1 MTSPESGSPQRCA
14 HVALVGA
21 PNVGKSSLLN
31 ALIGEHLALVSA
43 KAQATRMPVVGV
55 RTREGVQLIF
65 HDTPGLLDPDYL
77 LQQRMRS
84 AALAELRRADIIVH
98 LHPLSETPA
107 PPLATLVP
115 EIELPP
121 VPLLVAF
128 TKSDLPPGPRNP
140 PGAPERAESAP
151 PISFAISATTGAG
164 LPALIEELTRLAPA
178 RPFEVDPDE
187 LGTQPM
193 RFFVVEFLRE
203 AAFEQLA
210 EEVPYSFTAEVEEY
224 REQADP
230 VYIRAVLYVERES
243 QKGILIGQGG
253 RTLKAI
259 GSHART
265 RLEALLGAQVYLDCW
280 VKVQP
285 RWRRDPVMLTRWGF
299 PAAADESTQSAR
311 IAAGRGRQESR

>member
-1 MTSPESGSPQRCA
+1 MTTPDSGSPQRCA
-14 HVALVGA
+14 DVALVGA

-31 ALIGEHLALVSA
+31 AIIGEHLALVSS

-55 RTREGVQLIF
+55 RTEGLVQLVF
-65 HDTPGLLDPDYL
+65 HDTPGLLDPGYL
-77 LQQRMRS
+77 LQKRMRS

-98 LHPLSETPA
+98 LHPLAEAPA
-107 PPLATLVP
+107 PPLASLVP
-115 EIELPP
+115 EIALPA
-121 VPLLVAF
+121 VPLLVAY
-128 TKSDLPPGPRNP
+128 TKSDLVPPAGHRDP
-140 PGAPERAESAP
+140 PPH
-151 PISFAISATTGAG
+151 SFAISATTGTG
-164 LPALIEELTRLAPA
+164 LPALLAELARLAPV

-210 EEVPYSFTAEVEEY
+210 DEVPYSFTAEVEEY

-259 GSHART
+259 GSHARA
-265 RLEALLGAQVYLDCW
+265 RIEALLGSRVYLDCW

-285 RWRRDPVMLTRWGF
+285 KWRRDPVMLTRWGF
-299 PAAADESTQSAR
+299 PAAADESAQPSRAGSAHR
-311 IAAGRGRQESR
+311 RQESP

>member
-1 MTSPESGSPQRCA
+1 MTTPDSGSPQRCA

-31 ALIGEHLALVSA
+31 AIIGEHLALVSS
-43 KAQATRMPVVGV
+43 KAQATRLPVVGV
-55 RTREGVQLIF
+55 RTEGGVQLIF
-65 HDTPGLLDPDYL
+65 HDTPGLLDPGYL
-77 LQQRMRS
+77 LQKRMRS

-98 LHPLSETPA
+98 LHPLAEAPA
-107 PPLATLVP
+107 PPLASLVP
-115 EIELPP
+115 EIALPA
-121 VPLLVAF
+121 VPLLVAY
-128 TKSDLPPGPRNP
+128 TKSDLVPPAGHQDLP
-140 PGAPERAESAP
+140 PQ
-151 PISFAISATTGAG
+151 SFAISATTGTG
-164 LPALIEELTRLAPA
+164 LPALLAELARLAPV
-178 RPFEVDPDE
+178 RRFEVDPDE

-210 EEVPYSFTAEVEEY
+210 DEVPYSFTAEVEEY

-259 GSHART
+259 GSHARA
-265 RLEALLGAQVYLDCW
+265 RIEALLGSRVYLDCW

-285 RWRRDPVMLTRWGF
+285 KWRRDPVMLTRWGF
-299 PAAADESTQSAR
+299 PAAADESVQPSRAGSAR
-311 IAAGRGRQESR
+311 RRQESP

>member
-1 MTSPESGSPQRCA
+1 MTSPDSGTPQRCA

-31 ALIGEHLALVSA
+31 ALIGEHLALVSP

-55 RTREGVQLIF
+55 RTRDGVQLIF

-77 LQQRMRS
+77 LQKRMRS

-98 LHPLSETPA
+98 LHPLAEAPA

-121 VPLLVAF
+121 VPLLVAY
-128 TKSDLPPGPRNP
+128 TKSDLL
-140 PGAPERAESAP
+140 PEAP
-151 PISFAISATTGAG
+151 PPVSFAISATTGAG
-164 LPALIEELTRLAPA
+164 LPALIEELTRLAPP

-203 AAFEQLA
+203 AAFEQLE

-259 GSHART
+259 GSHARA
-265 RLEALLGAQVYLDCW
+265 RLEALLGARIYLDCW

-285 RWRRDPVMLTRWGF
+285 KWRRDPVMLTRWGF
-299 PAAADESTQSAR
+299 PAAADESTQPTR

>member
-1 MTSPESGSPQRCA
+1 MMPPDSGSPQRCA
-14 HVALVGA
+14 HIALVGA

-31 ALIGEHLALVSA
+31 ALIGEHLALVSP
-43 KAQATRMPVVGV
+43 KAQATRLPVVGV
-55 RTREGVQLIF
+55 RTEGDVQLIF

-77 LQQRMRS
+77 LQKRMRS

-98 LHPLSETPA
+98 LHPLAEAPA
-107 PPLATLVP
+107 PPLAGLVSEMTLP
-115 EIELPP
+115 A
-121 VPLLVAF
+121 VPLLTAY
-128 TKSDLPPGPRNP
+128 TKSDLLPPSRLPDLP
-140 PGAPERAESAP
+140 SL
-151 PISFAISATTGAG
+151 SFAVSATTGDG
-164 LPALIEELTRLAPA
+164 LPALLEELARLAPV
-178 RPFEVDPDE
+178 RSFEVDPDE

-203 AAFEQLA
+203 AAFEQL
-210 EEVPYSFTAEVEEY
+210 EDEVPYSFTAEVEEY

-259 GSHART
+259 GTHART
-265 RLEALLGAQVYLDCW
+265 RIEALLGARVYLDCW

-285 RWRRDPVMLTRWGF
+285 KWRRDPVMLTRWGF
-299 PAAADESTQSAR
+299 PAATDENAQAPRAR
-311 IAAGRGRQESR
+311 SHRRQEESP

>member
-1 MTSPESGSPQRCA
+1 MTSPDAGLPQRCA

-43 KAQATRMPVVGV
+43 KAQATRLPVVGV
-55 RTREGVQLIF
+55 RTEGEVQLIF
-65 HDTPGLLDPDYL
+65 HDTPGLLDPEYL

-98 LHPLSETPA
+98 LHPLAEAPA
-107 PPLATLVP
+107 PPLARLVP
-115 EIELPP
+115 ELALPA
-121 VPLLVAF
+121 VPLLVAY
-128 TKSDLPPGPRNP
+128 TKSDRAASPRGPG
-140 PGAPERAESAP
+140 GAQEGPSAAP
-151 PISFAISATTGAG
+151 SLSFAISATTGAG
-164 LPALIEELTRLAPA
+164 LPALLGELARLAPI

-203 AAFEQLA
+203 AAFELLA

-259 GSHART
+259 GSHARA
-265 RLEALLGAQVYLDCW
+265 RIEALLGTRVYLDCW

-285 RWRRDPVMLTRWGF
+285 KWRRDPVLLTRWGF
-299 PAAADESTQSAR
+299 PAAADETPPPPRAR
-311 IAAGRGRQESR
+311 PAGRRQESP

>member
-1 MTSPESGSPQRCA
+1 MTTPDSGSPRRCA

-31 ALIGEHLALVSA
+31 ALIGEHLALVSS

-55 RTREGVQLIF
+55 RTERDIQLIF
-65 HDTPGLLDPDYL
+65 HDTPGLLDPGYL
-77 LQQRMRS
+77 LQKRMRS
-84 AALAELRRADIIVH
+84 AALAELGRADIIVH
-98 LHPLSETPA
+98 LHPLSDAPA
-107 PPLATLVP
+107 PSLATLVP
-115 EIELPP
+115 EIALPE
-121 VPLLVAF
+121 VPLLVAY
-128 TKSDLPPGPRNP
+128 TKSDLVPTADQRELPPQSL
-140 PGAPERAESAP
+140 AVSA
-151 PISFAISATTGAG
+151 SVGSG
-164 LPALIEELTRLAPA
+164 LPALLAELGRLAPV

-210 EEVPYSFTAEVEEY
+210 DEVPYSFTAEVEEY

-259 GSHART
+259 GSHARA
-265 RLEALLGAQVYLDCW
+265 RIESLLGSRVYLDCW

-285 RWRRDPVMLTRWGF
+285 KWRRDPVMLTRWGF
-299 PAAADESTQSAR
+299 PAAADEAAQPSRAGPAR
-311 IAAGRGRQESR
+311 RRQESP